1 MRHTGRVRI
10 SVKVDYAIR
19 AMAELAAAERH
30 DPLKAD
36 DIAARQGI
44 PAPFLLSILTDLRQA
59 QLVRSTRGRYG
70 GYTLARAAEEITLAD
85 VIRALEGPLANIHD
99 TNLRDL
105 RYPGAAAALVT
116 VWMAVRTGLR
126 DVLENVTLAH
136 LIANDLP
143 HHVGAMA
150 RAYESEWQRRHG
162 P

>member
-36 DIAARQGI
+36 DIAARQDI

-59 QLVRSTRGRYG
+59 QLVRSTRGRHG

-150 RAYESEWQRRHG
+150 RAYESEWRRRHG